1 MTRVGLED
9 IADRLGRKP
18 PSLLGRA
25 EDTRQAAVAAIL
37 RAARGEPE
45 VLLIRRAE
53 HPRDPWSGHMAFPG
67 GRHDPSDPDLLDTAR
82 RETLEELGLDLGRH
96 ARLLG
101 MLDEI
106 EAIARG
112 RRTGIVIRPY
122 VFALE
127 EEPELAPNAEVAE
140 VVWAPL
146 APMLRGENATTLP
159 YRRDGLD
166 LVLPGYDVGGR
177 VVWGLTYEML
187 QRLFSLLR

>member
-1 MTRVGLED
+1 MTRVGLQD
-9 IADRLGRKP
+9 IAERLGRKP
-18 PSLLGRA
+18 ASLLGRS
-25 EDTRQAAVAAIL
+25 EGTRQAAVAAIL
-37 RAARGEPE
+37 RSVAGEPE
-45 VLLIRRAE
+45 VLFIRRAE
-53 HPRDPWSGHMAFPG
+53 HPNDPWSGHMAFPG
-67 GRHDPSDPDLLDTAR
+67 GRHDPTDPDLLDTAR

-112 RRTGIVIRPY
+112 RRTGMVIRPY
-122 VFALE
+122 VFALD
-127 EEPELAPNAEVAE
+127 EEPELSPNDEVAE

-146 APMLRGENATTLP
+146 VPMLRGENATTLP

>member
-112 RRTGIVIRPY
+112 RRTGMVIRPY

-127 EEPELAPNAEVAE
+127 EEPELAPNDEVAE

>member
-9 IADRLGRKP
+9 IAERLGRTP
-18 PSLLGRA
+18 ASLLGRS
-25 EDTRQAAVAAIL
+25 EGTRQAAVAAIL
-37 RAARGEPE
+37 RSVAGEPE
-45 VLLIRRAE
+45 VLFIRRAE
-53 HPRDPWSGHMAFPG
+53 HPSDPWSGHMAFPG
-67 GRHDPSDPDLLDTAR
+67 GRHDPTDPDLLDTAR

-112 RRTGIVIRPY
+112 RRTGMVIRPY
-122 VFALE
+122 VFALD
-127 EEPELAPNAEVAE
+127 EEPELSPNDEVAE

-146 APMLRGENATTLP
+146 VPMLRGENATTLP